1 MCKLWNFESDELYLD
16 FKNVVSEIQISTKR
30 EFLKVLFPVCDTL
43 IVISPIVM
51 ILKILFQKICV
62 INYLERSLLIGK
74 TF

>member
-16 FKNVVSEIQISTKR
+16 FKNVVSKIQISTKR
-30 EFLKVLFPVCDTL
+30 EFLKVLFSVYNPLV
-43 IVISPIVM
+43 VISLIFM

>member
-30 EFLKVLFPVCDTL
+30 EFLKVLFSVYDPL

-62 INYLERSLLIGK
+62 INYLERSSLIAK